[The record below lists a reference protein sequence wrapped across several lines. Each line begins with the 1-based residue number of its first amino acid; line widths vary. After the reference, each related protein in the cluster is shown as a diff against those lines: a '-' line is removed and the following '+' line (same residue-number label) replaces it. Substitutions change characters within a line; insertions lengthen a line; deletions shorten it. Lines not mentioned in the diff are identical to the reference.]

1 MNHRRAARALLHRL
15 LPAVIALPLVPAL
28 AAAQDASVEE
38 MERKKKEREEA
49 EKRREEL
56 RKSEVQETEEQ
67 REERERLERREE
79 AIKAARGKFAA
90 AAQAAAKRQNQRGLE
105 LMEAAWM
112 LDPFFIDYPLN
123 TAAFAQALSQHETEY
138 RAWAAVK
145 VLAKKALASL
155 PPDSPKREYFDD
167 NLAKAEQRL
176 TALAATLSVGKLL
189 VTSEPR
195 SCELFLEGAYVGTG
209 SGEIDVLT
217 GERKVEAK
225 CAGHEDTTR
234 FVPIR
239 AGDPASATIK
249 PKPIPYFGRL
259 VIKVEPADGVTVF
272 LDDQA
277 VSLRLAD
284 QPSKDGAIAG
294 AGTKEAPY
302 KLSARKW
309 IIRFQK
315 DGYDRWHRRIEI
327 RRDQT
332 TVVEAR
338 LESMSEV
345 EPAAPTKPT
354 APGKEPAAPA
364 KPAPAKPAPAKD
376 AAPAKPAPAK
386 P

>member
-1 MNHRRAARALLHRL
+1 MNHRRAALALLRRL
-15 LPAVIALPLVPAL
+15 LPVAVALPAL
-28 AAAQDASVEE
+28 AGVATAQEASVEE
-38 MERKKKEREEA
+38 IERKKKEREEA

-123 TAAFAQALSQHETEY
+123 TAAFAQALTQPETEF
-138 RAWAAVK
+138 RAWSAVK
-145 VLAKKALASL
+145 VLAKKSLASL

-167 NLAKAEQRL
+167 NLAKADQRL
-176 TALAATLSVGKLL
+176 NALGATLSVGKLL
-189 VTSEPR
+189 VTSDPK

-217 GERKVEAK
+217 GERKLEAK
-225 CAGHEDTTR
+225 CPGHEDTTR

-239 AGDPASATIK
+239 AGDPTSVTIK

-259 VIKVEPADGVTVF
+259 VIKVEPADGVTVY
-272 LDDQA
+272 LDDQPVA
-277 VSLRLAD
+277 QRMAD
-284 QPSKDGAIAG
+284 QPTKDGAISG
-294 AGTKEAPY
+294 AGSKEVPY

-315 DGYDRWHRRIEI
+315 EGYDRWHRRIEV

-338 LESMSEV
+338 LESMSEL
-345 EPAAPTKPT
+345 EPSGPTKPAAP
-354 APGKEPAAPA
+354 GKAPAAPA
-364 KPAPAKPAPAKD
+364 KPAPAKP
-376 AAPAKPAPAK
+376 
-386 P
+386 